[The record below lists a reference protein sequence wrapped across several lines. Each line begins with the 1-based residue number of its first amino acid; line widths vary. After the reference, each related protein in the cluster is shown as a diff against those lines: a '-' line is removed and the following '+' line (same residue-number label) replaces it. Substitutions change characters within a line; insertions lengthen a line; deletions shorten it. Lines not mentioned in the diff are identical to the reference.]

1 MEEGG
6 PPLLIPRLEV
16 DGGLAEEELHHLLRA
31 TPGSL
36 HQQGVAV
43 PVLGV
48 GVDTLGQAVL
58 DAAQV
63 ALSARPVE
71 LGLAQGTNVIILVRE
86 DYLLP
91 ISNLLTLFGFR
102 SFQFHP
108 TVSAGGM
115 EDITRQEKSP
125 RAFIPTSPS
134 LRSSGRQHPVGRIY
148 RAAARRCPGTPTSV
162 CWRGR
167 DGDAGAEDD
176 IFTGNSTHLDY
187 W

>member
-91 ISNLLTLFGFR
+91 ISNLLCSVLDPSNSIPLF
-102 SFQFHP
+102 
-108 TVSAGGM
+108 
-115 EDITRQEKSP
+115 P
-125 RAFIPTSPS
+125 R
-134 LRSSGRQHPVGRIY
+134 GE
-148 RAAARRCPGTPTSV
+148 
-162 CWRGR
+162 WR
-167 DGDAGAEDD
+167 
-176 IFTGNSTHLDY
+176 T
-187 W
+187 